1 MKTLV
6 CGTVL
11 ALGTFLCAQSEEFGA
26 WKPLFNGKDVSG
38 WVNVRDAN
46 AGKPP
51 ERWQVED
58 GALTN
63 GSGGVDD
70 ICSAEEFENY
80 ELELEYKIPPQGNS
94 GIYLRGAIEVQI
106 LDSKGRTTNLGPGD
120 VGGIYGGAPPLANP
134 QKPAEWNKLLIK
146 HVGYR
151 IMGYHNDVVV
161 QNNLFRAE
169 NTPGCHEK
177 YVGTPRRGPVMF
189 QGNHSKVW
197 FRNIRIR
204 PIASG
209 DLWRPIWTGEKDD
222 FDAAFSSSNRPT
234 DKNAVRDAWAYDDHA
249 VTNVKG
255 RDMWTKEAFGNF
267 LVHYEYRSQGNS
279 GFYLR
284 DQWEIQINRATKRP
298 GKHDDGALYSLFA
311 PAQAARN
318 ADAEWNHMDVKVQG
332 VKIWVW
338 QNGKLIH
345 DGRVCATRTDNHG
358 VPTPAFSK
366 APFKFQGD
374 HEKVWFANIYIK
386 PLPDGE

>member
-6 CGTVL
+6 CGTVV
-11 ALGTFLCAQSEEFGA
+11 ALGALLCAQSEEFGA
-26 WKPLFNGKDVSG
+26 WKSLFNGKDVSG

-46 AGKPP
+46 AGKAP
-51 ERWQVED
+51 ERWLVED

-63 GSGGVDD
+63 KSDGVDD
-70 ICSAEEFENY
+70 ICSVEEFENY
-80 ELELEYKIPPQGNS
+80 ELELEYKVPPNGNS

-106 LDSKGRTTNLGPGD
+106 LDSKGRTANLGAGD
-120 VGGIYGGAPPLANP
+120 VGGIYGGAPPRANP
-134 QKPAEWNKLLIK
+134 QRAGEWNTFLIK

-151 IMGYHNDVVV
+151 IMVYHNGVLV

-177 YVGTPRRGPVMF
+177 YVGTPRRGPLMF

-197 FRNIRIR
+197 YRNIRIR
-204 PIASG
+204 PIACG
-209 DLWRPIWTGEKDD
+209 EGWRPIWTGEKDD
-222 FDAAFSSSNRPT
+222 IDAAFSSSNRPA
-234 DKNAVRDAWAYDDHA
+234 DKNAVRDSWAFDDHS
-249 VTNVKG
+249 VTNAKG
-255 RDMWTKEAFGNF
+255 HDMWTKEAFGNF

-284 DQWEIQINRATKRP
+284 DQWEIQINRATKKP
-298 GKHDDGALYSLFA
+298 GKHDDGALYSLYE
-311 PAQAARN
+311 PAQAVRN
-318 ADAEWNHMDVKVQG
+318 ADTDWNHMDVKVEG

-358 VPTPAFSK
+358 APTPAFSR
-366 APFKFQGD
+366 APFKLQGD
-374 HEKVWFANIYIK
+374 HEKVWFANIFIK
-386 PLPDGE
+386 PLPDSK